1 MDWDRLAEL
10 EQRRALLAPRAKQA
24 IVTRIRTAE
33 AGEAIAGVGSEI
45 DELVL
50 EAERIDREIQRLW
63 DARFDQGV

>member
-10 EQRRALLAPRAKQA
+10 EQRRALLGPRAKQA
-24 IVTRIRTAE
+24 ILTRIRTAE
-33 AGEAIAGVGSEI
+33 AGEPINGAESEI

-63 DARFDQGV
+63 DARFE